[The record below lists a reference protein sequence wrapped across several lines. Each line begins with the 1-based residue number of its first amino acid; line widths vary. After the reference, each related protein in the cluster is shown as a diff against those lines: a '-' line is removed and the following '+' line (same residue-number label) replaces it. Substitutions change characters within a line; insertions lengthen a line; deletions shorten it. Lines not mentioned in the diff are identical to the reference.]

1 MSTPSEQLNTVD
13 LDHEGRIGTLEGV
26 AAQMDKRLDSID
38 RALTELRTGQRWI
51 IGLIIVSFL
60 GNLVLKKWGG

>member
-1 MSTPSEQLNTVD
+1 MSTPSEQLNTV
-13 LDHEGRIGTLEGV
+13 GRIGTQKGIAV
-26 AAQMDKRLDSID
+26 QMDKRLDSID

>member
-1 MSTPSEQLNTVD
+1 MSTPSEQLNTV
-13 LDHEGRIGTLEGV
+13 GQIGTQKGI

>member
-13 LDHEGRIGTLEGV
+13 LDHEGRIGTQKGI